1 MREPFPVQNQR
12 LPSAARPADLQ
23 FGVDFGCI
31 RIEIEAQIHL
41 LDFERIG
48 LVVGKLHGN
57 GGFGSHEGSG
67 VLAIASLDIGNGGR
81 RVEGRNAAGG
91 HKACIELRLHR
102 ECIHMAQL
110 FRSSAMRRFAGMTA
124 ICLMLAIAVL
134 SVMPPGDLPP
144 VEGSDKLK
152 HFIAYGSLGG
162 AIAIAAGPGRAFL
175 ITIGYGAL
183 MEVAQ
188 ALAPTGREYSILD
201 EVANM
206 LGAGLGTGI
215 ALALRR

>member
-1 MREPFPVQNQR
+1 M
-12 LPSAARPADLQ
+12 AA
-23 FGVDFGCI
+23 I
-31 RIEIEAQIHL
+31 
-41 LDFERIG
+41 
-48 LVVGKLHGN
+48 
-57 GGFGSHEGSG
+57 
-67 VLAIASLDIGNGGR
+67 
-81 RVEGRNAAGG
+81 
-91 HKACIELRLHR
+91 
-102 ECIHMAQL
+102 
-110 FRSSAMRRFAGMTA
+110 FRSSAMRRFAGICT
-124 ICLMLAIAVL
+124 ICLMIAIAIL
-134 SVMPPGDLPP
+134 SILPSGDLPP

-162 AIAIAAGPGRAFL
+162 AMAIAAGPGRALRAFL

-188 ALAPTGREYSILD
+188 SLAPTGREFSVLD

>member
-1 MREPFPVQNQR
+1 
-12 LPSAARPADLQ
+12 
-23 FGVDFGCI
+23 
-31 RIEIEAQIHL
+31 
-41 LDFERIG
+41 
-48 LVVGKLHGN
+48 
-57 GGFGSHEGSG
+57 
-67 VLAIASLDIGNGGR
+67 
-81 RVEGRNAAGG
+81 
-91 HKACIELRLHR
+91 
-102 ECIHMAQL
+102 MAQL

-124 ICLMLAIAVL
+124 VCLMIAIAFL

-162 AIAIAAGPGRAFL
+162 AVAIAAGPGRALRAFL
-175 ITIGYGAL
+175 IAIGYGAL

-188 ALAPTGREYSILD
+188 ALAPTGREFSILD
-201 EVANM
+201 EVANI